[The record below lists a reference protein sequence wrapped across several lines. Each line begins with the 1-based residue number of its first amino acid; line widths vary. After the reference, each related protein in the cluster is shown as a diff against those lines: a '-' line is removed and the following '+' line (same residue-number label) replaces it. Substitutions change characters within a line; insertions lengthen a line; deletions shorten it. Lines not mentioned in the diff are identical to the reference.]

1 MEMYRKAYQ
10 CYTIACENYGIEV
23 MNFHYFITHL
33 TEEQLSEYSKM
44 TIKNKGCDHYGSL
57 N

>member
-10 CYTIACENYGIEV
+10 CYTIACENYGLEV

-33 TEEQLSEYSKM
+33 TEEQLTEYSKM
-44 TIKNKGCDHYGSL
+44 RTH
-57 N
+57 